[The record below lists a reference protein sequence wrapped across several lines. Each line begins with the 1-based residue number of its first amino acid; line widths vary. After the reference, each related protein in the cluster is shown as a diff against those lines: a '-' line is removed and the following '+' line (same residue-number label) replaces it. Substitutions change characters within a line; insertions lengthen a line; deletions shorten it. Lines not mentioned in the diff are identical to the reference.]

1 MEDWEDGRFEELDD
15 QITNNLHNLP
25 LNKEDEEE
33 EEEEGHSFNKF
44 YGPIRAAFSSDSK
57 LLEDFT
63 SCQNHKERL
72 KILLNIE
79 VGQHQHHTI
88 SEYLDNWKF
97 NLRS

>member
-15 QITNNLHNLP
+15 QITNNLQKLQ
-25 LNKEDEEE
+25 LNKEDEE

-88 SEYLDNWKF
+88 SEYLEV
-97 NLRS
+97 